1 MVEKKNEMTIPIT
14 AMSTTTTRVNRTG
27 AWKYYEPYY
36 ENLTPP
42 CVNRCLNHNDIVELM
57 ILVHDGKFDEAGRYL
72 LTFNPFP
79 ACLGRV
85 CPHPCEQP
93 CNRKA
98 MGGGVRIQAI
108 ERFLGDY
115 VLEKGI
121 LPEPAEPTGIRIAI
135 VGAGPAGLSAGYF
148 LRLAGHDVTI
158 YEKED
163 RAGGLMWSGIPPYR
177 LDRNILRKEVE
188 RLEKLGV
195 KFVYNFTLGKDAT
208 LEDLRKQYERV
219 ILAIGK
225 GKSRQLNIP
234 GEDHPHVYDGIHFL
248 KSVLKG
254 DRPDPGKRIAVIG
267 GGNTAMDCARV
278 ALRLGS
284 EVVVVYRRSEREM
297 PAFKDEVREAKEEG
311 IQFQFLTQPIRVLT
325 DGDRVVGIECIRMKL
340 GERDASGRARPVP
353 IEGSEFV
360 IEVDGVIKAL
370 GEMVDPESI
379 QPLSKIEVN
388 EQYRTEF
395 EDVFAVGDCTG
406 TSGTVGE
413 AIRMGREVAEMVH
426 RELSTTPFPYTD
438 PLKRRGVKE
447 EIAKFK
453 MFNRSY
459 FDVLKPVEIEER
471 PPEERVHDFEEMV
484 HTLTPEEAQYE
495 AMRCFKCGTC
505 NLCGNC
511 EFFCPDG
518 AIQLNEDGTKYVILY
533 DYCKGCG
540 VCVEECPRG
549 AIHFRPVET
558 TAQWDGGQS

>member
-1 MVEKKNEMTIPIT
+1 
-14 AMSTTTTRVNRTG
+14 
-27 AWKYYEPYY
+27 
-36 ENLTPP
+36 
-42 CVNRCLNHNDIVELM
+42 
-57 ILVHDGKFDEAGRYL
+57 
-72 LTFNPFP
+72 
-79 ACLGRV
+79 
-85 CPHPCEQP
+85 
-93 CNRKA
+93 
-98 MGGGVRIQAI
+98 
-108 ERFLGDY
+108 
-115 VLEKGI
+115 
-121 LPEPAEPTGIRIAI
+121 
-135 VGAGPAGLSAGYF
+135 
-148 LRLAGHDVTI
+148 
-158 YEKED
+158 
-163 RAGGLMWSGIPPYR
+163 
-177 LDRNILRKEVE
+177 
-188 RLEKLGV
+188 
-195 KFVYNFTLGKDAT
+195 
-208 LEDLRKQYERV
+208 
-219 ILAIGK
+219 
-225 GKSRQLNIP
+225 
-234 GEDHPHVYDGIHFL
+234 
-248 KSVLKG
+248 
-254 DRPDPGKRIAVIG
+254 
-267 GGNTAMDCARV
+267 
-278 ALRLGS
+278 
-284 EVVVVYRRSEREM
+284 
-297 PAFKDEVREAKEEG
+297 
-311 IQFQFLTQPIRVLT
+311 
-325 DGDRVVGIECIRMKL
+325 
-340 GERDASGRARPVP
+340 
-353 IEGSEFV
+353 
-360 IEVDGVIKAL
+360 
-370 GEMVDPESI
+370 MVDPESI

-471 PPEERVHDFEEMV
+471 PPEERVHDFEEMI